1 MKVRTFLASASFLLL
16 TLPGCTTGDSAS
28 SEEADLVTEPSLT
41 FGTWKSPVCEIV
53 GDGTFQLRTYR
64 IAANGVFADWARFS
78 ASTCAQSS
86 QLYTIRMG
94 GSSKIDRLSKVASP
108 AFDIRVLID
117 ERAIVPNSQKGVD
130 RLEAECPAVAWKTGV
145 EVGVT
150 EQGCGSLVP
159 QNADCPIEYDLMR
172 LSGTKLYFGDRS
184 HPLCTVATR
193 PTKLSVW
200 SVKFD
205 HVL

>member
-1 MKVRTFLASASFLLL
+1 M
-16 TLPGCTTGDSAS
+16 
-28 SEEADLVTEPSLT
+28 
-41 FGTWKSPVCEIV
+41 CESV

-64 IAANGVFADWARFS
+64 IAANGVFSDWVRFS
-78 ASTCAQSS
+78 SSACAQGS

-94 GSSKIDRLSKVASP
+94 GSSKIDRSSKVASL
-108 AFDIRVLID
+108 AFDIRVFID

-130 RLEAECPAVAWKTGV
+130 RLEAECPAVAWKAGV

-150 EQGCGSLVP
+150 EQGCGALVP
-159 QNADCPIEYDLMR
+159 QNADCPIEYGLMR
-172 LSGTKLYFGDRS
+172 LSGTKLTFGDRA